1 MARFIHGISR
11 RRGDAGFTLI
21 ELLIVVA
28 IIAIMAAVAL
38 PNIGQYIRNYRIK
51 GAAQLV
57 AGELNAARS
66 RAIMSN
72 TNLGVSFVAVD
83 RDTFRFVQEDIETA
97 SITFEYAGT
106 TEAEAFEFF
115 DDRSTLG
122 FRDDPD
128 LEGTGILGATLQV
141 INIFT
146 GEIVEA
152 DIFFSDFFVWSV
164 DPAGRPN
171 TFDFVSVATHEIGH
185 FVGLG
190 HSHVGVTDTSGF
202 RRRPVAG
209 SAIMYP
215 FSFGPGSV
223 IGRTLTAD
231 DVAGAS
237 ILYPASSFLQR
248 TGRLSGRVTK
258 AGGGVGF
265 AHVVGFNPF
274 TGETVG
280 AFADD
285 SGNYEIRGLRPGPYV
300 VRVNPITD
308 PTSPGDFG
316 FPEAGTDL
324 DYRDALYTGGPAEV
338 EASSSTGG
346 IDVVVEP

>member
-1 MARFIHGISR
+1 MPRILALVTALSLLAPPAFSYQILQNEAPD
-11 RRGDAGFTLI
+11 GD
-21 ELLIVVA
+21 
-28 IIAIMAAVAL
+28 
-38 PNIGQYIRNYRIK
+38 
-51 GAAQLV
+51 LV
-57 AGELNAARS
+57 DLRWFSA
-66 RAIMSN
+66 
-72 TNLGVSFVAVD
+72 SFPVRYYVNGRQPLDFSLQQAVD
-83 RDTFRFVQEDIETA
+83 GIAASFRTWEDIETA

-106 TEAEAFEFF
+106 TSAEAFEFF

-171 TFDFVSVATHEIGH
+171 SFDFVSVATHEIGH
-185 FVGLG
+185 FIGLG
-190 HSHVGVTDTSGF
+190 HSHVGVTDTSSA
-202 RRRPVAG
+202 RRRPVEG
-209 SAIMYP
+209 TAIMYP

-231 DVAGAS
+231 DTTGAS

-248 TGRLSGRVTK
+248 TGTLSGRVTK
-258 AGGGVGF
+258 AGRGVGF

-280 AFADD
+280 AFADE
-285 SGNYEIRGLRPGPYV
+285 SGDYEIRGLRPGPYV

-308 PTSPGDFG
+308 PTSPADFG
-316 FPEAGTDL
+316 FPEPGTDL

-346 IDVVVEP
+346 IDLAVEP

>member
-1 MARFIHGISR
+1 MKFRILA
-11 RRGDAGFTLI
+11 
-21 ELLIVVA
+21 LLASLEI
-28 IIAIMAAVAL
+28 AAVPQAFTYQL
-38 PNIGQYIRNYRIK
+38 LETETPDGDLVDIRWFSASFPVRYYVN
-51 GAAQLV
+51 
-57 AGELNAARS
+57 S
-66 RAIMSN
+66 REPLDFSLQA
-72 TNLGVSFVAVD
+72 AVD
-83 RDTFRFVQEDIETA
+83 GVAASFRTWEDIETA
-97 SITFEYAGT
+97 SIRFEYAGT

-122 FRDDPD
+122 FSDDPD

-141 INIFT
+141 INVFT

-164 DPAGRPN
+164 NPAGQAN

-185 FVGLG
+185 FIGLG
-190 HSHVGVTDTSGF
+190 HSHVGVTDTQGF
-202 RRRPVAG
+202 RRRPVEG

-223 IGRTLTAD
+223 VGRTPTVD
-231 DVAGAS
+231 DAAGAS

-248 TGRLSGRVTK
+248 TGSLSGRVTK
-258 AGGGVGF
+258 GGRGVGF

-274 TGETVG
+274 TGDTVG
-280 AFADD
+280 AFADE
-285 SGNYEIRGLRPGPYV
+285 SGNYEIRGLSPGPYV

-316 FPEAGTDL
+316 FPEGGTDL
-324 DYRDALYTGGPAEV
+324 DYRDALYTGGRAEV
-338 EASSSTGG
+338 EASSETDG
-346 IDVVVEP
+346 IDVAVEP

>member
-1 MARFIHGISR
+1 MRARILALVTAIQIGLSPQAFSYQVLQNETPD
-11 RRGDAGFTLI
+11 GD
-21 ELLIVVA
+21 
-28 IIAIMAAVAL
+28 
-38 PNIGQYIRNYRIK
+38 
-51 GAAQLV
+51 LV
-57 AGELNAARS
+57 DLRWFSA
-66 RAIMSN
+66 
-72 TNLGVSFVAVD
+72 SFPVRYYVNNREPLDFSLQQAVD
-83 RDTFRFVQEDIETA
+83 GIAASFQTWEDIETA
-97 SITFEYAGT
+97 SITFEFAGT

-115 DDRSTLG
+115 DDRSTFG

-141 INIFT
+141 INVFT

-164 DPAGRPN
+164 NPAGQPN

-185 FVGLG
+185 FIGLG
-190 HSHVGVTDTSGF
+190 HSHVGVSETQGS
-202 RRRPVAG
+202 RRRPVEG
-209 SAIMYP
+209 SAILFP
-215 FSFGPGSV
+215 FSFGPGTV
-223 IGRTLTAD
+223 IGRTLTTD
-231 DVAGAS
+231 DTTGAS

-248 TGRLSGRVTK
+248 TGSLSGRVTK
-258 AGGGVGF
+258 AGRGVGF

-274 TGETVG
+274 TGDTVG
-280 AFADD
+280 AFADE

-316 FPEAGTDL
+316 FPERGTDL
-324 DYRDALYTGGPAEV
+324 DFRDALYTGGRAEV
-338 EASSSTGG
+338 EASSETDG

>member
-1 MARFIHGISR
+1 MPRILALVTALSLLAPPAFSYQILQNEAPD
-11 RRGDAGFTLI
+11 GD
-21 ELLIVVA
+21 
-28 IIAIMAAVAL
+28 
-38 PNIGQYIRNYRIK
+38 
-51 GAAQLV
+51 LV
-57 AGELNAARS
+57 DLRWFSA
-66 RAIMSN
+66 
-72 TNLGVSFVAVD
+72 SFPVRYYVNGRQPLDFSLQQAVD
-83 RDTFRFVQEDIETA
+83 GIAASFRTWEDIETA

-106 TEAEAFEFF
+106 TSAEAFEFF
-115 DDRSTLG
+115 DDQSTLG

-171 TFDFVSVATHEIGH
+171 SFDFVSVATHEIGH
-185 FVGLG
+185 FIGLG
-190 HSHVGVTDTSGF
+190 HSHVGVTDTSSA
-202 RRRPVAG
+202 RRRPVEG
-209 SAIMYP
+209 TAIMYP

-223 IGRTLTAD
+223 IGRRLTAD
-231 DVAGAS
+231 DTTGAS

-248 TGRLSGRVTK
+248 TGTLSGRVTK
-258 AGGGVGF
+258 AGRGVGF

-280 AFADD
+280 AFADE
-285 SGNYEIRGLRPGPYV
+285 SGDYEIRGLRPGPYV

-308 PTSPGDFG
+308 PTSPADFG
-316 FPEAGTDL
+316 FPEPGTDL

-346 IDVVVEP
+346 IDLAVEP

>member
-1 MARFIHGISR
+1 MKSR
-11 RRGDAGFTLI
+11 ILALVTALSIPATPSFSYQVLQNETPDGD
-21 ELLIVVA
+21 
-28 IIAIMAAVAL
+28 
-38 PNIGQYIRNYRIK
+38 
-51 GAAQLV
+51 LV
-57 AGELNAARS
+57 DLRWFSA
-66 RAIMSN
+66 
-72 TNLGVSFVAVD
+72 SFPVRYYVNGREPLDFSLQDAVD
-83 RDTFRFVQEDIETA
+83 GIAASFRAWEDIETA
-97 SITFEYAGT
+97 SITFQYAGT
-106 TEAEAFEFF
+106 TDAEAFEFF
-115 DDRSTLG
+115 DDQSTLG

-146 GEIVEA
+146 GEIVES

-164 DPAGRPN
+164 DPGGRPN

-185 FVGLG
+185 FLGLG
-190 HSHVGVTDTSGF
+190 HSHVGVTETGGF
-202 RRRPVAG
+202 RRRPVEG

-231 DVAGAS
+231 DVTGVS
-237 ILYPASSFLQR
+237 ILYPAGSFLQR

-258 AGGGVGF
+258 GGSGVGF

-280 AFADD
+280 AFADE
-285 SGNYEIRGLRPGPYV
+285 SGNYEILGLRPGPYV
-300 VRVNPITD
+300 VRVNPVTD

-316 FPEAGTDL
+316 FPDPGTDL
-324 DYRDALYTGGPAEV
+324 DFRDALYTGGPAEV

>member
-1 MARFIHGISR
+1 MKARALALVTALHVAAPHGFPYQILQNETPT
-11 RRGDAGFTLI
+11 GTLVDLRWFSASFPVPYYVNNR
-21 ELLIVVA
+21 EPLDFSLQ
-28 IIAIMAAVAL
+28 AAVDG
-38 PNIGQYIRNYRIK
+38 IG
-51 GAAQLV
+51 
-57 AGELNAARS
+57 E
-66 RAIMSN
+66 
-72 TNLGVSFVAVD
+72 SFQ
-83 RDTFRFVQEDIETA
+83 TWEDIESA
-97 SITFEYAGT
+97 SITFEFAGT

-115 DDRSTLG
+115 DDQSTLG
-122 FRDDPD
+122 FSDDPE
-128 LEGTGILGATLQV
+128 LEGTGVLGAALQV

-152 DIFFSDFFVWSV
+152 DVFFSDFFVWSV
-164 DPAGRPN
+164 NPAGQPN

-190 HSHVGVTDTSGF
+190 HSHVGVTETQGF
-202 RRRPVAG
+202 RRRPVEG
-209 SAIMYP
+209 SAVMFP
-215 FSFGPGSV
+215 FSFGPASV
-223 IGRTLTAD
+223 LGRTLTVD

-237 ILYPASSFLQR
+237 ILYPADAFLQR

-258 AGGGVGF
+258 GGNGVSF

-280 AFADD
+280 AFADE

-316 FPEAGTDL
+316 FPERGTDL

-338 EASSSTGG
+338 QASSDTDG
-346 IDVVVEP
+346 IDVAVEQ

>member
-1 MARFIHGISR
+1 MKTRILALVTAFSTAAPPAFSYQILQSESPDGDLVDLRWFSASFPVRYYVNGREPLDFSLQESVDGI
-11 RRGDAGFTLI
+11 
-21 ELLIVVA
+21 
-28 IIAIMAAVAL
+28 AA
-38 PNIGQYIRNYRIK
+38 
-51 GAAQLV
+51 
-57 AGELNAARS
+57 
-66 RAIMSN
+66 
-72 TNLGVSFVAVD
+72 SF
-83 RDTFRFVQEDIETA
+83 RTWEDIDTA
-97 SITFEYAGT
+97 SITFQYAGT
-106 TEAEAFEFF
+106 TDAEAFEFF
-115 DDRSTLG
+115 DEQSTLG
-122 FRDDPD
+122 FIDDPE

-164 DPAGRPN
+164 DTGGRPN

-185 FVGLG
+185 FIGLG
-190 HSHVGVTDTSGF
+190 HSHVGVTETSSF
-202 RRRPVAG
+202 RRRPVEG

-215 FSFGPGSV
+215 YSFGPGSV
-223 IGRTLTAD
+223 VGRTLTAD
-231 DVAGAS
+231 DVIGAS
-237 ILYPASSFLQR
+237 ILYPASGFLQR
-248 TGRLSGRVTK
+248 TGRLLGRVTK
-258 AGGGVGF
+258 AGNGVGF

-280 AFADD
+280 VFADE

-316 FPEAGTDL
+316 FPEPGTDL
-324 DYRDALYTGGPAEV
+324 DFRDALYTGGPAEV

>member
-1 MARFIHGISR
+1 MRAPIVLLSAGLLMGAASHAFPYQFLQTETPD
-11 RRGDAGFTLI
+11 GDLVDIRWFSAGFPVRYYVNERRPLDFSLS
-21 ELLIVVA
+21 E
-28 IIAIMAAVAL
+28 
-38 PNIGQYIRNYRIK
+38 
-51 GAAQLV
+51 
-57 AGELNAARS
+57 
-66 RAIMSN
+66 
-72 TNLGVSFVAVD
+72 AVD
-83 RDTFRFVQEDIETA
+83 GVAASFRTWEDIEDA
-97 SITFEYAGT
+97 SITFQYAGT
-106 TEAEAFEFF
+106 TSAEAFEFF

-122 FRDDPD
+122 FADDPE

-164 DPAGRPN
+164 DPAGEPN

-185 FVGLG
+185 FLGLG
-190 HSHVGVTDTSGF
+190 HSHVGVTETQGF
-202 RRRPVAG
+202 RRRPVEG
-209 SAIMYP
+209 SAVMFP
-215 FSFGPGSV
+215 FSFGPATV

-231 DVAGAS
+231 DTIGAS

-258 AGGGVGF
+258 GGAGVGF
-265 AHVVGFNPF
+265 AHVVAFNPF

-285 SGNYEIRGLRPGPYV
+285 TGSYEIEGLRPGPYV

-316 FPEAGTDL
+316 FPERGIDL
-324 DYRDALYTGGPAEV
+324 DFRDALYTGGRAEV
-338 EASSSTGG
+338 VPSALTDG
-346 IDVVVEP
+346 IDVAVEP

>member
-1 MARFIHGISR
+1 VRTRVLALLTALQLGAPQAFSYQLLQNETPGGDLVDLRWFSASFPVRYYVNR
-11 RRGDAGFTLI
+11 REPLDFSLQEA
-21 ELLIVVA
+21 VD
-28 IIAIMAAVAL
+28 AVA
-38 PNIGQYIRNYRIK
+38 
-51 GAAQLV
+51 A
-57 AGELNAARS
+57 
-66 RAIMSN
+66 
-72 TNLGVSFVAVD
+72 SFE
-83 RDTFRFVQEDIETA
+83 TWEDIETA

-106 TEAEAFEFF
+106 TESEAFAFF

-152 DIFFSDFFVWSV
+152 DVFFSDFFVWSL

-185 FVGLG
+185 FLGLG
-190 HSHVGVTDTSGF
+190 HSHVGVVDTAGF

-209 SAIMYP
+209 SAIMFP

-223 IGRTLTAD
+223 IGRELTVD
-231 DVAGAS
+231 DVTGAS
-237 ILYPASSFLQR
+237 ILYPAGSFRER
-248 TGRLSGRVTK
+248 TGTLSGRVTK
-258 AGGGVGF
+258 GGTGVGF

-274 TGETVG
+274 TGDTVG
-280 AFADD
+280 AFADEV
-285 SGNYEIRGLRPGPYV
+285 GNYAIQGLRAGPYV

-316 FPEAGTDL
+316 FPELGTDL
-324 DYRDALYTGGPAEV
+324 DYRDALYTGGAAEV
-338 EASSSTGG
+338 EASSTTGG

>member
-1 MARFIHGISR
+1 VKSR
-11 RRGDAGFTLI
+11 VLALVTALQILTPPAFSYQVLQNESPDGD
-21 ELLIVVA
+21 IVDLRWFSATFPVRYY
-28 IIAIMAAVAL
+28 VNGREPL
-38 PNIGQYIRNYRIK
+38 DFSLQ
-51 GAAQLV
+51 Q
-57 AGELNAARS
+57 
-66 RAIMSN
+66 
-72 TNLGVSFVAVD
+72 AVD
-83 RDTFRFVQEDIETA
+83 GIAASFRTWEDIETA
-97 SITFEYAGT
+97 SITFQYAGT
-106 TEAEAFEFF
+106 TDAEAFEFF

-152 DIFFSDFFVWSV
+152 DIFFSDFFVWSL
-164 DPAGRPN
+164 DPEGRPN

-185 FVGLG
+185 FIGLG
-190 HSHVGVTDTSGF
+190 HSHVGVTDTSSF
-202 RRRPVAG
+202 RRRPVEG

-237 ILYPASSFLQR
+237 ILYPAGSFLQR

-258 AGGGVGF
+258 GGGGVGF

-280 AFADD
+280 AFADE

-346 IDVVVEP
+346 IDVAVEP

>member
-1 MARFIHGISR
+1 VRARVLALLTALQIATPPAFSYQLLQNESPD
-11 RRGDAGFTLI
+11 GDLVDLRWFSAGFPVRYYVNGREPLDFSLQ
-21 ELLIVVA
+21 E
-28 IIAIMAAVAL
+28 
-38 PNIGQYIRNYRIK
+38 
-51 GAAQLV
+51 
-57 AGELNAARS
+57 
-66 RAIMSN
+66 
-72 TNLGVSFVAVD
+72 AVD
-83 RDTFRFVQEDIETA
+83 GVAASFQTWEDIETA
-97 SITFEYAGT
+97 SIAFEYAGT
-106 TEAEAFEFF
+106 TDAEAFEFF

-185 FVGLG
+185 FLGLG

-202 RRRPVAG
+202 RRRPVEG

-248 TGRLSGRVTK
+248 TGSLSGRVTK
-258 AGGGVGF
+258 GGGGVGF

-280 AFADD
+280 AFADE

-316 FPEAGTDL
+316 FPERGTDL
-324 DYRDALYTGGPAEV
+324 DYRDALFTGGPAEV